1 MPSHR
6 PFSSPDERET
16 SAQPADRT
24 LHVHPPAGR
33 LERWIPAL
41 GTLRTYERA
50 WFWKDVGAGVV
61 LTAVLVPVGMGYAQ
75 ASGLP
80 AICGLYATIGP
91 MLVYAILG
99 PSRVLIV
106 GPDST
111 LAALIAATVLPLAA
125 GSTERAVLLSGMLAV
140 LSGLICIAAG
150 LARFGFVTALLSK
163 PIRYGYVNGIALTV
177 LVSQLPRL
185 LGFSARGDHWFA
197 RVGNIAS
204 DVFGG
209 RADLRAMA
217 IGLACLAVIFG
228 CKLFSPRVPG
238 VLLAVVGSIIVVRFF
253 GLDGPEGISVL
264 ETLPQ
269 GLPMPQLAS
278 VTATELQALAIGAAA
293 ISLVSFAD
301 TSVLAHIYAQRGGY
315 RFRGN
320 QELIALG
327 AANVA
332 TGLFQGFAVSASSS
346 RTPVAEAAGA
356 RSQLAG
362 VVGAGCIALLL
373 LFAPT
378 LLAGLPHAALAAV
391 VIAACVGYV
400 QLHEVVRLYR
410 LRRSEFVE
418 AVVCFLGVLLLGVV
432 QGIFMAVGLA
442 LVTFIWRAWRPYDAV
457 LGRVDGLK
465 GYHDVTRHPTAKRIP
480 GLVIFRWDAP
490 LFFANAA
497 IFQDH
502 VLEAVAQAPTP
513 TKWVVV
519 AAEPVTDVDITAA
532 DMLAEL
538 DRRLEETGI
547 ELAFAE
553 MKDPVKDHL
562 KRYGLFTKFGT
573 ESFFPTIGQ
582 GVDAYV
588 ERHGVEWTDWEERG
602 GTKG

>member
-1 MPSHR
+1 MIDADKS
-6 PFSSPDERET
+6 ET
-16 SAQPADRT
+16 APPNFPNKIAS
-24 LHVHPPAGR
+24 PAGR
-33 LERWIPAL
+33 VERWVPAL
-41 GTLRTYERA
+41 ETLRTYERA

-80 AICGLYATIGP
+80 AICGLYATVVP
-91 MLVYAILG
+91 MLVYALLG

-125 GSTERAVLLSGMLAV
+125 GSTERIVPLAGMLA
-140 LSGLICIAAG
+140 GLAGAFCIVAG
-150 LARFGFVTALLSK
+150 LARFGFVTELLSK
-163 PIRYGYVNGIALTV
+163 PIRYGYMNGIALAV
-177 LVSQLPRL
+177 LVSQLPKL
-185 LGFSARGDHWFA
+185 LGFPARGEHWFA
-197 RVGNIAS
+197 QVRNIAR
-204 DVFGG
+204 DMFDG
-209 RADLRAMA
+209 RTDLRAVA
-217 IGLACLAVIFG
+217 VGGASLAVIFS
-228 CKLFSPRVPG
+228 CKRFAPRVPG
-238 VLLAVVGSIIVVRFF
+238 VLLAVVGSIVVVRVA

-269 GLPMPQLAS
+269 GLPMPQWPI
-278 VTATELQALAIGAAA
+278 VTMDELKTLVIGAVA
-293 ISLVSFAD
+293 IALVSFAD
-301 TSVLAHIYAQRGGY
+301 TSVLAHVYAQRGGY

-332 TGLFQGFAVSASSS
+332 TGIFQGFAVSASSS

-356 RSQLAG
+356 RSQMAG
-362 VVGAGCIALLL
+362 VVGALCIAALL

-378 LLAGLPHAALAAV
+378 LLAGLPHTALAAV
-391 VIAACVGYV
+391 VIAACVGYLQV
-400 QLHEVVRLYR
+400 HQLTRLYR

-442 LVTFIWRAWRPYDAV
+442 LLTFIWRAWRPYDAV

-465 GYHDVTRHPTAKRIP
+465 GYHDITRYPHARRIP

-497 IFQDH
+497 VFQDH
-502 VLEAVAQAPTP
+502 VLEAAAQAPTP

-532 DMLAEL
+532 DMLSEL
-538 DRRLEETGI
+538 DRRLAEKGI

-562 KRYGLFTKFGT
+562 KRYGLFTRFGT
-573 ESFFPTIGQ
+573 ENFFPTVGQ
-582 GVDAYV
+582 AVDRYV
-588 ERHGVEWTDWEERG
+588 ERHGVAWTDWEEQDGAEGNDRELPE
-602 GTKG
+602 

>member
-1 MPSHR
+1 MPI
-6 PFSSPDERET
+6 PLSPSGAAVDEP
-16 SAQPADRT
+16 S
-24 LHVHPPAGR
+24 AGR

-41 GTLRTYERA
+41 RRLRTYERA
-50 WFWKDVGAGVV
+50 WLWKDVVAGIV

-80 AICGLYATIGP
+80 AICGLYATIVP
-91 MLVYAILG
+91 MLVYAIFG
-99 PSRVLIV
+99 PSRVLIL

-111 LAALIAATVLPLAA
+111 LAALIAAIVLPLAA
-125 GSTERAVLLSGMLAV
+125 GSSERAVPLAGMLAV
-140 LSGLICIAAG
+140 LSGAICIAAG
-150 LARFGFVTALLSK
+150 FARFGFVTELLSK

-185 LGFSARGDHWFA
+185 LGFSARGEHWFA
-197 RVGNIAS
+197 RVGNIVS
-204 DVFGG
+204 DLFGG
-209 RADLRAMA
+209 RADVRAMA
-217 IGLACLAVIFG
+217 IGAACLAIIVG
-228 CKLFSPRVPG
+228 CKRFAPRVPG
-238 VLLAVVGSIIVVRFF
+238 VLLAVVGAIVVVRVT

-269 GLPMPQLAS
+269 GLPTPQLAII
-278 VTATELQALAIGAAA
+278 TATELQSLAIGAAA
-293 ISLVSFAD
+293 IALVSFAD
-301 TSVLAHIYAQRGGY
+301 TSVLAHVYAQRGGH
-315 RFRGN
+315 RFHGN

-332 TGLFQGFAVSASSS
+332 TGFFQGFAVSASSS

-362 VVGAGCIALLL
+362 VVGAVCIAVLL

-400 QLHEVVRLYR
+400 QLHEVVRLFR
-410 LRRSEFVE
+410 LRRSEFVQ
-418 AVVCFLGVLLLGVV
+418 AIVCFLGVLLLGVV

-442 LVTFIWRAWRPYDAV
+442 LLTFVWRAWRPYDAV

-465 GYHDVTRHPTAKRIP
+465 GYHDVTRHPGAKRIP
-480 GLVIFRWDAP
+480 GLVLFRWDAP

-502 VLEAVAQAPTP
+502 VLEAVAEAPTS

-538 DRRLEETGI
+538 DRRLEEKGI

-562 KRYGLFTKFGT
+562 KRYGLFAKFGT
-573 ESFFPTIGQ
+573 ENFFPTIGQ
-582 GVDAYV
+582 AVDRYV
-588 ERHGVEWTDWEERG
+588 ERQGVRWTDWEERG
-602 GTKG
+602 GAK